1 MDDKK
6 KLKVFLIEDAERI
19 RSVLIEV
26 LQQTENVEII
36 GFAES
41 EKEALYQ
48 LRSIEWDVAIVDI
61 GLREG
66 SGLAV
71 LSGLKSDGRQY
82 GSRLVFTSNPSN
94 ALKTRTMSL
103 GAEGFFDKSR
113 EMDGLVGHIQ
123 ALAL

>member
-1 MDDKK
+1 MEDKK
-6 KLKVFLIEDAERI
+6 KLKVFLIEDAQRI

-26 LQQTENVEII
+26 LQQTDNVEVI

-41 EKEALYQ
+41 EEDALSQ

-71 LSGLKSDGRQY
+71 LSGLKNDGRLY

-94 ALKTRTMSL
+94 ALKIRTMSL

-113 EMDGLVGHIQ
+113 EMDNLVDHIQ
-123 ALAL
+123 ALAH

>member
-6 KLKVFLIEDAERI
+6 KLKVFLIEDAQRI

-26 LQQTENVEII
+26 LQQAENIEVI

-41 EKEALYQ
+41 EQEALYQ

-103 GAEGFFDKSR
+103 GAEAFFDKSR
-113 EMDGLVGHIQ
+113 EMDSLVGHIQ
-123 ALAL
+123 ALAH